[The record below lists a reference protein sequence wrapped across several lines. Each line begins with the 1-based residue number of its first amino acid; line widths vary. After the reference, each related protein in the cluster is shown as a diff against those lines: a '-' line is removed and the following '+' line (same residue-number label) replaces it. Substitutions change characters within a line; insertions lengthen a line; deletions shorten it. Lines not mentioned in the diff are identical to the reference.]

1 MNSAM
6 QEKVLEFG
14 TEIINQIFAEFEGEE
29 IGSEECTK
37 EMVIKSLFGKLKKKA
52 SAKKGKKTSSEK
64 KRRNPSGYTLF
75 QREMKGEFNAEIE
88 ELVASGED
96 KPKFIS
102 FAAKK
107 WGEADKDEWNAK
119 AKALVEEE
127 KAKEELNAA
136 IDDALGGVEEE
147 ETPKKKESKK
157 ETPKKKK
164 KSSKKKKEESED
176 EDSDEE

>member
-75 QREMKGEFNAEIE
+75 QREMKGEFNAEIA

-119 AKALVEEE
+119 AKALAEEE
-127 KAKEELNAA
+127 KVK
-136 IDDALGGVEEE
+136 EEE
-147 ETPKKKESKK
+147 EEVKEEEVK
-157 ETPKKKK
+157 EEEEEQEETSKKK
-164 KSSKKKKEESED
+164 KSSKKKSSKKKKKEESEE
-176 EDSDEE
+176 EDSDEEE

>member
-14 TEIINQIFAEFEGEE
+14 TEIINQIFAEFEGEK

-75 QREMKGEFNAEIE
+75 QREMKGEFNAEIA

-107 WGEADKDEWNAK
+107 WGKADKEEWNAK

-136 IDDALGGVEEE
+136 IEDALGEVEGE
-147 ETPKKKESKK
+147 ETPKKN
-157 ETPKKKK
+157 
-164 KSSKKKKEESED
+164 KSSKKKKTNKEESEE
-176 EDSDEE
+176 EDSGEE

>member
-119 AKALVEEE
+119 AKALAEEE
-127 KAKEELNAA
+127 KAK
-136 IDDALGGVEEE
+136 ALVEEE
-147 ETPKKKESKK
+147 EV
-157 ETPKKKK
+157 
-164 KSSKKKKEESED
+164 KEE
-176 EDSDEE
+176 EEAKEEETKMKQGWKEGRKERTQDGSG